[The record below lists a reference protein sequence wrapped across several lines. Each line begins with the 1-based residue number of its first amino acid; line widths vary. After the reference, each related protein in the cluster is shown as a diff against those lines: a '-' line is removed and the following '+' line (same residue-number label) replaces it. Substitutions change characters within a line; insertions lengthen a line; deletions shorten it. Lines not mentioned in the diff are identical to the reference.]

1 MPKIELGHGD
11 LLRIMLMSAPGGGK
25 TYAWLKYVEDYA
37 KMVIDNK
44 ITIQQSPKFFVL
56 DPDAGVEEDLNEFK
70 PEVRNVMLSLI
81 DYYLVSNWGEI
92 KSSFEEIRLKVQR
105 GDVVVLEQAGQIWDM
120 VQSHYVKEV
129 FKDDLGEYFIH
140 VRKQLLEQKSKNAQA
155 MFDGWKDWSVIKK
168 AHNTDFLEILTKRV
182 GCKVIITA
190 SLKDPQ
196 ENEDKEITEIFG
208 DLKLRP
214 EGEKHNPYRVDVILL
229 LGKNKEGHYWVRTAN
244 KIRGM
249 QPFNELIPLGKGAL
263 DIYFEKREKETG
275 VPQFQPKKSGQE
287 IKLSAPPSQ
296 SPTSQPTG
304 DGKEPF

>member
-25 TYAWLKYVEDYA
+25 TYAWLKYVETYA
-37 KMVIDNK
+37 KMILDGK
-44 ITIQQSPKFFVL
+44 ITIPQAPKFYIL

-70 PEVRNVMLSLI
+70 PEVVDVMLKLI
-81 DYYLVSNWGEI
+81 DYYLVSNWNDV
-92 KSSFEEIRLKVQR
+92 KSSFEQIRVKVQR
-105 GDVVVLEQAGQIWDM
+105 GDVVVLEQSGQIWDM
-120 VQSHYVKEV
+120 IQSHYVKEV

-140 VRKQLLEQKSKNAQA
+140 VRKQLLEQKAKNTQA
-155 MFDGWKDWSVIKK
+155 KFDGWKDWSVIKK
-168 AHNTDFLEILTKRV
+168 AHNTDFLEVLTKRV

-208 DLKLRP
+208 DLKVRP

-249 QPFNELIPLGKGAL
+249 APFNELISPGKGAL
-263 DIYFEKREKETG
+263 EVYFEKREQATG
-275 VPQFQPKKSGQE
+275 KPQYQPKQVGTVVSPTVTPQ
-287 IKLSAPPSQ
+287 PSQ
-296 SPTSQPTG
+296 STPSG
-304 DGKEPF
+304 DGKVDEF